1 LRNVIRTV
9 VVIALAIG
17 LLAVFLRNADLSQVW
32 AAVTKARTD
41 LLLLSLA
48 LTCGTFVVRAERWQY
63 LLGPLGKTRF
73 STVFRATV
81 IGFAAS
87 AVLPARAGEVIRPY
101 LLARREGLSAT
112 AAFATII
119 VERILDLVAVLLL
132 MAVFLIWFDPGIE
145 ARDSKAFQAVRFG
158 GLMMAPVAVGTLAV
172 MFFMAG
178 HPERLHAWVLK
189 AEAILPARIAA
200 MIARFAQTFAEGF
213 AVVRSPG
220 RLAAAIAWSI
230 VLWVA
235 IASGIWAVSIAFG
248 IAMPFTGAWLMLGPL
263 VVGVAV
269 PTPGGVGGFHEAYR
283 FGATAFFGADNN
295 SAVGAAIVLHAI
307 SVGPVIIAGLLF
319 IVQDG
324 LKLGGMARGDLG

>member
-1 LRNVIRTV
+1 MRNVIRTV

-32 AAVTKARTD
+32 ASVTKARTD

-101 LLARREGLSAT
+101 LLARRERLSAT

-132 MAVFLIWFDPGIE
+132 MAVFLIWFDPGME

-269 PTPGGVGGFHEAYR
+269 PTPGGVGGFPEAYR

>member
-1 LRNVIRTV
+1 MRNVIRTV

-32 AAVTKARTD
+32 ASVTKARTD

-101 LLARREGLSAT
+101 LLARRERLSAT

-132 MAVFLIWFDPGIE
+132 MAVFLIWFDPGME
-145 ARDSKAFQAVRFG
+145 SRDSKAFQAVRFG

>member
-1 LRNVIRTV
+1 MRNVIRTV